1 MLHCACAGPISF
13 LPAAAL
19 PRSPQCPY
27 LIPQEETNCMCLCLD
42 WQLEY
47 VGDRPLKMRHNSKL
61 FFIHCLLNREVHI
74 FPETVVCLLQ
84 EKTISL
90 PSAVV
95 LFERGGGEL
104 VFFALH
110 KCCYPRSVLCGPRED
125 AILPLVSRRGK
136 KQSAQM
142 GDFLFTE
149 KVRCPYLI

>member
-1 MLHCACAGPISF
+1 MLHCAGTGPISF

-27 LIPQEETNCMCLCLD
+27 LIPQEETNYMCLCLD

-95 LFERGGGEL
+95 LFERGESWFPSLCTIVATRAQCSVAPVRMPSSHLFLGGEKNKARKWGIS
-104 VFFALH
+104 F
-110 KCCYPRSVLCGPRED
+110 
-125 AILPLVSRRGK
+125 SRK
-136 KQSAQM
+136 K
-142 GDFLFTE
+142 
-149 KVRCPYLI
+149 